1 MAHMPDSLDTNAKAL
16 RINLDPTAYGA
27 FAEIGGGQEAS
38 RWFFRVGGAAGTV
51 AKTMSAYDMAVS
63 DAIYGSGE
71 RYVSR
76 ERLRSMLA
84 HEYDLLLQRLG
95 ATRGEKTAFFAF
107 ADTVATRSFKGGNE
121 CHGWMGLRFQHAP
134 GAPPSDILLHAAL
147 QDPTADQQQQTL
159 GVLGVNLIFGACYL
173 LKNLDG
179 FLKSLL
185 DGLSLRNVEIDVVD
199 CRGPAFGTATDQREL
214 ATRMLAHGLT
224 PAVVFDEKG
233 MMEQPSTVFRK
244 RAVILHRCSMKRE
257 NPELERMLKGSVA
270 LLESEGIKTERE
282 PLRMLELCVPESPAE
297 PDAAGRAPTAAI
309 DRVFRPGH
317 ASMLTRFPETYR
329 VSMYIRRS
337 SNDPIRFVLGLDAVV
352 TVLRDS
358 FYAGRLEGGLLE
370 GLGRLLAPNVK
381 LYIFPMRAE
390 VLREQLR
397 LHDVEPGFWS
407 APDKPVLCADDISIA
422 PPAGHL
428 LEFLKSA
435 GWVVSASAAALEC

>member
-1 MAHMPDSLDTNAKAL
+1 MALMPDTLDTNAKAL
-16 RINLDPTAYGA
+16 RINLDPSAYGA

-84 HEYDLLLQRLG
+84 HEYALLLQRLG
-95 ATRGEKTAFFAF
+95 PTRGEKTAFFAF

-173 LKNLDG
+173 LKDLDA

-214 ATRMLAHGLT
+214 AMRMLAHGLT
-224 PAVVFDEKG
+224 QAVVFDEEG
-233 MMEQPSTVFRK
+233 VMEQPSTVFRK
-244 RAVILHRCSMKRE
+244 RAVLVHRCSLKHE
-257 NPELERMLKGSVA
+257 NPELERMLDGSAA

-282 PLRMLELCVPESPAE
+282 PLRVLELCVPGTPE
-297 PDAAGRAPTAAI
+297 DAAAEKAAV
-309 DRVFRPGH
+309 DRVFRPGRGH
-317 ASMLTRFPETYR
+317 ASMLTRFRETYR
-329 VSMYIRRS
+329 VSMYIRRT
-337 SNDPIRFVLGLDAVV
+337 SNDPIRFILGLDAVV

-381 LYIFPMRAE
+381 LYVFPMRAE

-397 LHDVEPGFWS
+397 LHDVEPAFWS
-407 APDKPVLCADDISIA
+407 APDKPVLCADDISLA

-435 GWVVSASAAALEC
+435 GWVVAASASAVEC